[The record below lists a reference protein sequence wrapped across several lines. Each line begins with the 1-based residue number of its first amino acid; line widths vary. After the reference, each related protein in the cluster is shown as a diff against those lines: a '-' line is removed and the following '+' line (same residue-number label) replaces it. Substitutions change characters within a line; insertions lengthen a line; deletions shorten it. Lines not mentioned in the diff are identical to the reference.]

1 MLNAKEGA
9 AAVTAPAS
17 PFYIIIVGKD
27 SYFFTD
33 AQHNTH
39 FLTNLRDCGFFRT
52 ISKSAK

>member
-1 MLNAKEGA
+1 MLNAKEGQ
-9 AAVTAPAS
+9 PRS
-17 PFYIIIVGKD
+17 QPRLPPFYIIIVGKD